1 MYGEADEGNAES
13 GRGSESGITDLY
25 KECAINAFRYFGIN
39 SFDEFNRMTMREYNI
54 LSEAYALK
62 YVDKERDLHELAFL
76 TFAATA
82 TKKSGKP
89 VYKTFKKFFDYEK
102 ELERVKKKGLEET
115 KKEKSRIATIG
126 NLLYGGE

>member
-1 MYGEADEGNAES
+1 
-13 GRGSESGITDLY
+13 
-25 KECAINAFRYFGIN
+25 
-39 SFDEFNRMTMREYNI
+39 MREYNI

-76 TFAATA
+76 NFAATA

-102 ELERVKKKGLEET
+102 ELERVKRKGLDESI
-115 KKEKSRIATIG
+115 KEKNRISTIG

>member
-1 MYGEADEGNAES
+1 MYGEADEGNVES
-13 GRGSESGITDLY
+13 GTGSEQVNDLY

-39 SFDEFNRMTMREYNI
+39 SFDDFNRMTMREYNI
-54 LSEAYALK
+54 LTEAYALK
-62 YVDKERDLHELAFL
+62 YVDKERDLHELAYL

-89 VYKTFKKFFDYEK
+89 VYKTFKKFFDYDK
-102 ELERVKKKGLEET
+102 ELERVKRKGLDAT
-115 KKEKSRIATIG
+115 QKEKTRISTIG

>member
-1 MYGEADEGNAES
+1 MYGEADKGNVES
-13 GRGSESGITDLY
+13 GTGSEQVNDLY

-39 SFDEFNRMTMREYNI
+39 SFDDFNRMTMREYNI
-54 LSEAYALK
+54 LTEAYALK
-62 YVDKERDLHELAFL
+62 YVDKERDLHELAYL

-89 VYKTFKKFFDYEK
+89 VYKTFKKFFDYDK
-102 ELERVKKKGLEET
+102 ELERVKRKGLDAT
-115 KKEKSRIATIG
+115 KQEKNRISTIG

>member
-1 MYGEADEGNAES
+1 MYGEADERNAES
-13 GRGSESGITDLY
+13 GRGSEDGITDLY

-39 SFDEFNRMTMREYNI
+39 SFEEFNRMTMREYNI

>member
-1 MYGEADEGNAES
+1 
-13 GRGSESGITDLY
+13 
-25 KECAINAFRYFGIN
+25 
-39 SFDEFNRMTMREYNI
+39 MTMREYNI

-102 ELERVKKKGLEET
+102 ELERVKRKGLEET

>member
-1 MYGEADEGNAES
+1 MYGEADEGNVES
-13 GRGSESGITDLY
+13 GTGSEQVNDLY

-39 SFDEFNRMTMREYNI
+39 SFDDFNRMTMREYNI
-54 LSEAYALK
+54 LTEAYALK
-62 YVDKERDLHELAFL
+62 YVDKERDLHELAYL

-89 VYKTFKKFFDYEK
+89 VYKTFKKFFDYDK
-102 ELERVKKKGLEET
+102 ELERVKRKGLDAT
-115 KKEKSRIATIG
+115 KQEKNRISTIG

>member
-1 MYGEADEGNAES
+1 MYGKTDEGNAES
-13 GRGSESGITDLY
+13 GTGREQVNDLY

-39 SFDEFNRMTMREYNI
+39 SFDDFNRMTMREYNI
-54 LSEAYALK
+54 LTEAYALK
-62 YVDKERDLHELAFL
+62 YVDKERDLHELAYL

-89 VYKTFKKFFDYEK
+89 VYKTFKKFFDYDK
-102 ELERVKKKGLEET
+102 ELERVKRKGLDAT
-115 KKEKSRIATIG
+115 KQEKNRISTIG

>member
-1 MYGEADEGNAES
+1 MYGEADERNAES
-13 GRGSESGITDLY
+13 GRGSTDGINDLY

-39 SFDEFNRMTMREYNI
+39 SFEEFNRMTMREYNI

-102 ELERVKKKGLEET
+102 ELERVKRKGLEET

>member
-1 MYGEADEGNAES
+1 
-13 GRGSESGITDLY
+13 
-25 KECAINAFRYFGIN
+25 
-39 SFDEFNRMTMREYNI
+39 MTMREYNI

-62 YVDKERDLHELAFL
+62 YVDKERDLHELAYL

-89 VYKTFKKFFDYEK
+89 VYKTFKKFFDYDK
-102 ELERVKKKGLEET
+102 ELERVKRKGLDAT
-115 KKEKSRIATIG
+115 KQENTRISTIG

>member
-1 MYGEADEGNAES
+1 
-13 GRGSESGITDLY
+13 
-25 KECAINAFRYFGIN
+25 
-39 SFDEFNRMTMREYNI
+39 MREYNI

-62 YVDKERDLHELAFL
+62 YVDKERDLHELAYL
-76 TFAATA
+76 TFSATA

-102 ELERVKKKGLEET
+102 ELDKVKRKGLDET
-115 KKEKSRIATIG
+115 IQEKNKIATIG

>member
-13 GRGSESGITDLY
+13 GTGSEQVNDLY

-39 SFDEFNRMTMREYNI
+39 SFDDFNRMTMREYNI
-54 LSEAYALK
+54 LTEAYALK
-62 YVDKERDLHELAFL
+62 YVDKERDLHELAYL

-89 VYKTFKKFFDYEK
+89 VYKTFKKFFDYDK
-102 ELERVKKKGLEET
+102 ELERVKRKGLDAT
-115 KKEKSRIATIG
+115 KQEKNRISTIG

>member
-1 MYGEADEGNAES
+1 
-13 GRGSESGITDLY
+13 
-25 KECAINAFRYFGIN
+25 
-39 SFDEFNRMTMREYNI
+39 MREYNI

>member
-1 MYGEADEGNAES
+1 LYGEADEGNVES
-13 GRGSESGITDLY
+13 GTGSEQVNDLY

-39 SFDEFNRMTMREYNI
+39 SFDDFNRMTMREYNI
-54 LSEAYALK
+54 LTEAYALK
-62 YVDKERDLHELAFL
+62 YVDKERDLHELAYL

-89 VYKTFKKFFDYEK
+89 VYKTFKKFFDYDK
-102 ELERVKKKGLEET
+102 ELERVKRKGLDAT
-115 KKEKSRIATIG
+115 KQEKNRISTIG

>member
-13 GRGSESGITDLY
+13 GTGREINDLY
-25 KECAINAFRYFGIN
+25 KECAINAFRYFGVN
-39 SFDEFNRMTMREYNI
+39 SFDDFNRMTMREYNI
-54 LSEAYALK
+54 LTEAYALK
-62 YVDKERDLHELAFL
+62 YVDKERDLHELAYL

-89 VYKTFKKFFDYEK
+89 VYKTFKKFFDYDK
-102 ELERVKKKGLEET
+102 ELERVKRKGLDAT
-115 KKEKSRIATIG
+115 KQEKNRISTIG

>member
-1 MYGEADEGNAES
+1 MYGKTDEGNAES
-13 GRGSESGITDLY
+13 GTGSEQVNDLY
-25 KECAINAFRYFGIN
+25 KECAVNAFRYFGIN
-39 SFDEFNRMTMREYNI
+39 SFTEFNQMTMREYNI

-62 YVDKERDLHELAFL
+62 YVDRERDLHELAYL
-76 TFAATA
+76 TFSATA

-102 ELERVKKKGLEET
+102 ELDRVKRKGFDASQ
-115 KKEKSRIATIG
+115 KEKNRISTIG